1 MEVFLARQA
10 VFDRQRRVF
19 GYELLFRSCLKNS
32 FTGADAS
39 ASTREVISNSLLSIG
54 LDRIAGQKKV
64 FVNIGRELL
73 LDQFASFLPKGRIIL
88 EILDSAD
95 HDPEVRAACE
105 SLRQQGFLLALNAF
119 VTSSEQRPN
128 LKHAHFA
135 KVDILNLSDQDHH
148 DIVREYYALGVTLVA
163 EKVETLSEYQRTKAA
178 GYDYFQGFF
187 FARPQMVIGR
197 QIPAIKMNCLRL
209 LREILRPELNY
220 DRLAAQIST
229 DVSLTYQLLR
239 YVGSYLFSAGGRIDT
254 VQQALVYLGE
264 NQLRRWVAV
273 AAIPRAATD
282 KPDELLK
289 VSLLSASFSEALA
302 VMMGFGRPDEAFL
315 MGLFSHLDALL
326 DRPLEESLQELNVH
340 PDISNA
346 LLGRAQPSEPLGQIH
361 QLAQRYADAD
371 WDAAAAWA
379 AKLDLDTGAVAAA
392 YVQAAEWADHH
403 LQPAS
408 AR

>member
-1 MEVFLARQA
+1 MVEEQNVEVFLARQA

-105 SLRQQGFLLALNAF
+105 SLRQQGYLLALNAF
-119 VTSSEQRPN
+119 VTSSEQRPS

-135 KVDILNLSDQDHH
+135 KVDIRNLSDQDHH
-148 DIVREYYALGVTLVA
+148 DIVREYHAQGVTLVA

-273 AAIPRAATD
+273 AAIPRALRRNQTGD
-282 KPDELLK
+282 
-289 VSLLSASFSEALA
+289 
-302 VMMGFGRPDEAFL
+302 
-315 MGLFSHLDALL
+315 
-326 DRPLEESLQELNVH
+326 
-340 PDISNA
+340 
-346 LLGRAQPSEPLGQIH
+346 LLGEHLRSRNPAPVYPGGAHAARSRSGPSPPNRARG
-361 QLAQRYADAD
+361 R
-371 WDAAAAWA
+371 
-379 AKLDLDTGAVAAA
+379 GRG
-392 YVQAAEWADHH
+392 
-403 LQPAS
+403 PAS
-408 AR
+408 LPPLRLFVRLRRGLGTVLGVPRQGGWVLHGSLFRIWPTDL